1 MWVVGVI
8 TYILL
13 CGFLFFRSFDRNQIE
28 LFEFIKV
35 GEYEFFS
42 LYWDNI
48 LLCMCYINIIISIVI
63 MDNLLII

>member
-8 TYILL
+8 IYILL
-13 CGFLFFRSFDRNQIE
+13 CGFLLFRSFDRNQIE

>member
-8 TYILL
+8 IYILL
-13 CGFLFFRSFDRNQIE
+13 CGFLSFRSFDRNQIE

-42 LYWDNI
+42 FYWDNI

-63 MDNLLII
+63 MDNLFII